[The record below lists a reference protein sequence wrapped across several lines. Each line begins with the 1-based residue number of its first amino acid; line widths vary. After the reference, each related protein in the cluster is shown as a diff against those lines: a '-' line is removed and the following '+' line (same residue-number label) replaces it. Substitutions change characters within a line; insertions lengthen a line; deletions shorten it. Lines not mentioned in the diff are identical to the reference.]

1 MVMCEGVWFQV
12 RELFLKHKA
21 AELDREMGI
30 IKDQEEA
37 GRHVRMLTNEIRS
50 TLDRH
55 TILNTTLVELAKTLA
70 LANCTIWEPSRE
82 GDALKL
88 THELD
93 RRFLQVLSP
102 KPCCPPCAGVVREC
116 APSRIVPALVVRI
129 VSGVGLRW
137 QSAGEGD
144 LRG

>member
-1 MVMCEGVWFQV
+1 M
-12 RELFLKHKA
+12 KHKA

-55 TILNTTLVELAKTLA
+55 TILNTTLVELAKTLH
-70 LANCTIWEPSRE
+70 LENCTIWMPNSE
-82 GDALKL
+82 GDALEL

-93 RRFLQVLSP
+93 RRILQVCLCYVSLLRC
-102 KPCCPPCAGVVREC
+102 KVI
-116 APSRIVPALVVRI
+116 SLVHLVM
-129 VSGVGLRW
+129 V
-137 QSAGEGD
+137 
-144 LRG
+144 

>member
-1 MVMCEGVWFQV
+1 MMLCGSVHPQV

-50 TLDRH
+50 SLDRH
-55 TILNTTLVELAKTLA
+55 TILNTTLVELAKTLE
-70 LANCTIWEPSRE
+70 LANCTIWEPNPE
-82 GDALKL
+82 GDAVKL

-93 RRFLQVLSP
+93 RRFLQVPPSNFS
-102 KPCCPPCAGVVREC
+102 CPPGSHVQR
-116 APSRIVPALVVRI
+116 
-129 VSGVGLRW
+129 
-137 QSAGEGD
+137 
-144 LRG
+144 

>member
-1 MVMCEGVWFQV
+1 M

-50 TLDRH
+50 SLDRH
-55 TILNTTLVELAKTLA
+55 TILNTTLVELAKTME
-70 LANCTIWEPSRE
+70 LANCTVWEPNAE
-82 GDALKL
+82 GDAVKL

-93 RRFLQVLSP
+93 RRYLQVSFSHWSFWLFL
-102 KPCCPPCAGVVREC
+102 
-116 APSRIVPALVVRI
+116 II
-129 VSGVGLRW
+129 VSSSPHPNHNGHDEK
-137 QSAGEGD
+137 S
-144 LRG
+144 

>member
-1 MVMCEGVWFQV
+1 MLTVLAFQV

-50 TLDRH
+50 SLDRH
-55 TILNTTLVELAKTLA
+55 TILNTTLVELAKTME
-70 LANCTIWEPSRE
+70 LANCTIWEPNAE
-82 GDALKL
+82 GDAVRL

-93 RRFLQVLSP
+93 RRYVQVTNPHIPVICISVYSAHVAFA
-102 KPCCPPCAGVVREC
+102 KG
-116 APSRIVPALVVRI
+116 
-129 VSGVGLRW
+129 GL
-137 QSAGEGD
+137 D
-144 LRG
+144 